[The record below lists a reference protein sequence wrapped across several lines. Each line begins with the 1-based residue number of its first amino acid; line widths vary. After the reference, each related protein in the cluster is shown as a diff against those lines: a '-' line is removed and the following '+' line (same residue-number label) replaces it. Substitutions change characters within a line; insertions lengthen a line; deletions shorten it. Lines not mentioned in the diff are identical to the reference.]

1 MFISEMLRDDKVT
14 VSFEVFPPKV
24 DSSFDTVKAAVT
36 ELNELRPDYMSVTYG
51 AGGSTSKKTTD
62 IASYIQRDLG
72 TNALAHLSCISSTRE
87 QIEQQLNEMHSA
99 GIDNILALRGDMPE
113 DGVLPGNM
121 EYHYAW
127 QLVEDIKKKGGFC
140 VGAACY
146 PEGHVECLNKTKDLD
161 YLKQKVD
168 CGCDFL
174 VTQMFFDNNVLYT
187 FLYNALKAGID
198 IPITAGIMPVTNS
211 RQISRICS
219 LSGTSL
225 TPKFRSILDKFGDN
239 PAALKQAGIAYAVD
253 QIVDMV
259 SNGIKGI
266 HIYTMNKP
274 DVAQSILNS
283 LYSVFGRD
291 K

>member
-1 MFISEMLRDDKVT
+1 MFIRDMLNNDKVT
-14 VSFEVFPPKV
+14 VSFEVFPPKA
-24 DSSFDTVKAAVT
+24 DSSFDVVKSAIG
-36 ELNELRPDYMSVTYG
+36 ELNGLHPDYMSVTYG
-51 AGGSTSKKTTD
+51 AGGSTSKRTAD
-62 IASYIQRDLG
+62 IASHIQNELG
-72 TNALAHLSCISSTRE
+72 TNALAHLSCISATHGQISE
-87 QIEQQLNEMHSA
+87 QLKKLKNA
-99 GIDNILALRGDMPE
+99 GIENILALRGDIPE
-113 DGVLPGNM
+113 NGVLPAGM

-127 QLVEDIKKKGGFC
+127 QLVEEIKKVGGFC

-187 FLYNALKAGID
+187 FLYNALKAGIE
-198 IPITAGIMPVTNS
+198 IPVTAGIMPVTNS
-211 RQISRICS
+211 KQISKICS

-225 TPKFRSILDKFGDN
+225 TPKFRAILDKFGDN

-266 HIYTMNKP
+266 HVYTMNKP
-274 DVAQSILNS
+274 DVAKSILNS
-283 LYSVFGRD
+283 LSAVLGRD
-291 K
+291 

>member
-1 MFISEMLRDDKVT
+1 MFIRDMLNNDKVT
-14 VSFEVFPPKV
+14 VSFEVFPPKA
-24 DSSFDTVKAAVT
+24 DSSFDVVKSAIG
-36 ELNELRPDYMSVTYG
+36 ELNGLHPDYMSVTYG
-51 AGGSTSKKTTD
+51 AGGSTSKRTVD
-62 IASYIQRDLG
+62 IASHIQNELG
-72 TNALAHLSCISSTRE
+72 TNALAHLSCISATRGQIAE
-87 QIEQQLNEMHSA
+87 QLKKLKNA
-99 GIDNILALRGDMPE
+99 GIENILALRGDIPE
-113 DGVLPGNM
+113 NGVLPAGM

-127 QLVEDIKKKGGFC
+127 QLVEEIKKVGGFC

-187 FLYNALKAGID
+187 FLYNALKAGIE
-198 IPITAGIMPVTNS
+198 IPVTAGIMPVTNS
-211 RQISRICS
+211 KQISKICS

-225 TPKFRSILDKFGDN
+225 TPKFRAILDKFGDN
-239 PAALKQAGIAYAVD
+239 PAALKQAGIAYTVD

-266 HIYTMNKP
+266 HVYTMNKP
-274 DVAQSILNS
+274 DVAKSILNS
-283 LYSVFGRD
+283 LSAVLGRD
-291 K
+291 

>member
-1 MFISEMLRDDKVT
+1 MFIRDMLNNDKVT
-14 VSFEVFPPKV
+14 VSFEVFPPKA
-24 DSSFDTVKAAVT
+24 DSSFDVVKSAIG
-36 ELNELRPDYMSVTYG
+36 ELNGLHPDYMSVTYG
-51 AGGSTSKKTTD
+51 AGGSTSKRTAD
-62 IASYIQRDLG
+62 IASHIQNELG
-72 TNALAHLSCISSTRE
+72 TNALAHLSCIAATRGQISE
-87 QIEQQLNEMHSA
+87 QLKNLKNA
-99 GIDNILALRGDMPE
+99 GIENILALRGDIPE
-113 DGVLPGNM
+113 NGVLPEGM

-127 QLVEDIKKKGGFC
+127 QLVEEIKKVGGFC

-187 FLYNALKAGID
+187 FLYNALKAGIE
-198 IPITAGIMPVTNS
+198 IPVTAGIMPVTNS
-211 RQISRICS
+211 KQISKICS

-225 TPKFRSILDKFGDN
+225 TPKFRAILDKFGDN
-239 PAALKQAGIAYAVD
+239 PAALKQAGIAYTVD

-266 HIYTMNKP
+266 HVYTMNKP
-274 DVAQSILNS
+274 DVAKSILNS
-283 LYSVFGRD
+283 LSAVLGRD
-291 K
+291 

>member
-1 MFISEMLRDDKVT
+1 MFISEMLNNDKVT
-14 VSFEVFPPKV
+14 VSFEVFPPKA
-24 DSSFDTVKAAVT
+24 DSSFDVVKSAIG
-36 ELNELRPDYMSVTYG
+36 ELNGLHPDYMSVTYG
-51 AGGSTSKKTTD
+51 AGGSTSKRTVD
-62 IASYIQRDLG
+62 IASHIQNELG
-72 TNALAHLSCISSTRE
+72 TNALAHLSCISATRGQIAE
-87 QIEQQLNEMHSA
+87 QLKKLKNA
-99 GIDNILALRGDMPE
+99 GIENILALRGDIPE
-113 DGVLPGNM
+113 NGVLPAGM

-127 QLVEDIKKKGGFC
+127 QLVEEIKKVGGFC

-187 FLYNALKAGID
+187 FLYNALKAGIE
-198 IPITAGIMPVTNS
+198 IPVTAGIMPVTNS
-211 RQISRICS
+211 KQISKICS

-225 TPKFRSILDKFGDN
+225 TPKFRAILDKFGDN

-274 DVAQSILNS
+274 DVAKSILNS
-283 LYSVFGRD
+283 LSAVLGRD
-291 K
+291 

>member
-1 MFISEMLRDDKVT
+1 MFISEMLNNDKVT
-14 VSFEVFPPKV
+14 VSFEVFPPKA
-24 DSSFDTVKAAVT
+24 DSSFDVVKTAVG
-36 ELNELRPDYMSVTYG
+36 ELNELHPDYMSVTYG
-51 AGGSTSKKTTD
+51 AGGSTSKRTVD
-62 IASYIQRDLG
+62 IASHIQNELG
-72 TNALAHLSCISSTRE
+72 TNALAHLSCIAATHDQISE
-87 QIEQQLNEMHSA
+87 QLKKLKNA
-99 GIDNILALRGDMPE
+99 GIENILALRGDIPE
-113 DGVLPGNM
+113 SGVLPAGM

-127 QLVEDIKKKGGFC
+127 QLVEDIKKEGGFC

-187 FLYNALKAGID
+187 FLYNALKAGIE
-198 IPITAGIMPVTNS
+198 IPVTAGIMPVTNS
-211 RQISRICS
+211 KQISKICS

-225 TPKFRSILDKFGDN
+225 TPKFRAILDKFGDN

-266 HIYTMNKP
+266 HVYTMNKP
-274 DVAQSILNS
+274 DVAKSILNS
-283 LYSVFGRD
+283 LSAVLGRD
-291 K
+291 

>member
-1 MFISEMLRDDKVT
+1 MFIRDMLNNDKVT
-14 VSFEVFPPKV
+14 VSFEVFPPKA
-24 DSSFDTVKAAVT
+24 DSSFDVVKSAIG
-36 ELNELRPDYMSVTYG
+36 ELNGLHPDYMSVTYG
-51 AGGSTSKKTTD
+51 AGGSTSKRTAD
-62 IASYIQRDLG
+62 IASHIQNELG
-72 TNALAHLSCISSTRE
+72 TNALAHLSCIAATRGQISE
-87 QIEQQLNEMHSA
+87 QLKNLKNA
-99 GIDNILALRGDMPE
+99 GIENILALRGDIPE
-113 DGVLPGNM
+113 NGVLPEGM

-127 QLVEDIKKKGGFC
+127 QLVEEIKKVGGFC

-168 CGCDFL
+168 CGCHFL

-187 FLYNALKAGID
+187 FLYNALKAGIE
-198 IPITAGIMPVTNS
+198 IPVTAGIMPVTNS
-211 RQISRICS
+211 KQISKICS

-225 TPKFRSILDKFGDN
+225 TPKFRAILDKFGDN
-239 PAALKQAGIAYAVD
+239 PAALKQAGIAYTVD

-274 DVAQSILNS
+274 DVAKSILNS
-283 LYSVFGRD
+283 LSAVLGRD
-291 K
+291 

>member
-1 MFISEMLRDDKVT
+1 MYISEMLKSDKVT
-14 VSFEVFPPKV
+14 VSFEVFPPKAE
-24 DSSFDTVKAAVT
+24 SSFDTVKTAVN
-36 ELNELRPDYMSVTYG
+36 ELNNLHPDYMSVTYG
-51 AGGSTSKKTTD
+51 AGGSTSKKTTE
-62 IASYIQRDLG
+62 IASFIQNELG

-87 QIEQQLNEMHSA
+87 QISQQLTEIRSS
-99 GIDNILALRGDMPE
+99 GIDNILALRGDMPQN
-113 DGVLPGNM
+113 GVLPENM

-127 QLVEDIKKKGGFC
+127 ELVEDIKKKGGFC

-198 IPITAGIMPVTNS
+198 IPVTAGIMPVTNS
-211 RQISRICS
+211 SQISKICA
-219 LSGTSL
+219 LSGTSI

-259 SNGIKGI
+259 SNGVKGI

-283 LYSVFGRD
+283 LSSVFGRD
-291 K
+291 N

>member
-1 MFISEMLRDDKVT
+1 MFISEMLNNDRVT
-14 VSFEVFPPKV
+14 VSFEVFPPKA
-24 DSSFDTVKAAVT
+24 DSSFDVVKTAVG
-36 ELNELRPDYMSVTYG
+36 ELNGLHPDYMSVTYG
-51 AGGSTSKKTTD
+51 AGGSTSKRTAD
-62 IASYIQRDLG
+62 IASHIQNELG
-72 TNALAHLSCISSTRE
+72 TNALAHLSCIAATRGQISE
-87 QIEQQLNEMHSA
+87 QLKELKNA
-99 GIDNILALRGDMPE
+99 GIENILALRGDIPE
-113 DGVLPGNM
+113 NGVLPEGM

-127 QLVEDIKKKGGFC
+127 QLVEEIKKVGGFC

-187 FLYNALKAGID
+187 FLYNAMKAGIE
-198 IPITAGIMPVTNS
+198 IPVTAGIMPVTNS
-211 RQISRICS
+211 KQISKICS

-225 TPKFRSILDKFGDN
+225 THKFRAILDKFGDN

-274 DVAQSILNS
+274 DVAKSILNS
-283 LYSVFGRD
+283 LSAVLVRD
-291 K
+291 